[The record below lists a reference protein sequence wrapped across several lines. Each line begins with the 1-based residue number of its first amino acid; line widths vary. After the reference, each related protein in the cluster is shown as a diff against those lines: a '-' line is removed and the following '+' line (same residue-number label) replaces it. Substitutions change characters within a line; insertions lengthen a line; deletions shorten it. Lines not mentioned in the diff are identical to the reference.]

1 MPASEFVVNVS
12 EADFEYEVINY
23 SHNVPVVVDFW
34 ATWCGPCKTLGPLL
48 ERLAQ
53 EGRGAFRLAKIDVD
67 ESPNLALRFGVRSI
81 PNVKAFSQGQVVA
94 EFAGLQP
101 EPRVREFINKL
112 APSPDTL
119 ELERAQGLLEQHLWL
134 EAETIYRR
142 VLKHSPDQSTA
153 LLGLVKSLLGQ
164 GRGRDALPILT
175 AFPASREYPTA
186 QILRPLA
193 EAVAMPPVSVD
204 DGDLLAPAFQNS
216 VRLAGRGNIP
226 AAMDGFLDVL
236 RENKTYRNGLPRQL
250 VVALLELMGETDP
263 LTRQYRQELASILF

>member
-1 MPASEFVVNVS
+1 MPASEFVVNVN

-34 ATWCGPCKTLGPLL
+34 AAWCVPCKTLGPLL

-53 EGRGAFRLAKIDVD
+53 EGHGAFRLAKVDVD
-67 ESPNLALRFGVRSI
+67 ESPNLAMRYGVRSI
-81 PNVKAFSQGQVVA
+81 PNVKAFGQGQVVA

-119 ELERAQGLLEQHLWL
+119 ELEKAQGLLEQHRWVDA
-134 EAETIYRR
+134 EAIYRR
-142 VLKHSPDQSTA
+142 VLKHSPDQGAA

-175 AFPASREYPTA
+175 AFPASREYSIA
-186 QILRPLA
+186 QVLRPLA
-193 EAVAMPPVSVD
+193 EAIAIPPASVD
-204 DGDLLAPAFQNS
+204 DTDLLGPAFQNS
-216 VRLAGRGNIP
+216 VRLAARGNIP

-236 RENKTYRNGLPRQL
+236 RENKNYRNGLPRQL
-250 VVALLELMGETDP
+250 VVALLELMGENHP